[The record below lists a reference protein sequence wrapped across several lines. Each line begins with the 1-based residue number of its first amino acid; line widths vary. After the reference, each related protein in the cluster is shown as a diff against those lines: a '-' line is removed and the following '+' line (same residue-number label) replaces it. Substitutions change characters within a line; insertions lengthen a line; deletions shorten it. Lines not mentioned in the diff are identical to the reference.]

1 MNGFISRIGTFFIVI
16 GVFVFIL
23 FLASDFSN
31 APDFDY
37 LLGAIF
43 IFSLGWYFQSRRA
56 PPPSAGRFGLIRGA
70 REGARKKREDQEMSR
85 KEKEKK

>member
-1 MNGFISRIGTFFIVI
+1 MNDFISRIGTFLIVI
-16 GVFVFIL
+16 GIFVFIL

-31 APDFDY
+31 SPDFDY

-43 IFSLGWYFQSRRA
+43 IFSLGWYLQGRKA

-70 REGARKKREDQEMSR
+70 RESSRKKREEQEKAR
-85 KEKEKK
+85 KDKEKK